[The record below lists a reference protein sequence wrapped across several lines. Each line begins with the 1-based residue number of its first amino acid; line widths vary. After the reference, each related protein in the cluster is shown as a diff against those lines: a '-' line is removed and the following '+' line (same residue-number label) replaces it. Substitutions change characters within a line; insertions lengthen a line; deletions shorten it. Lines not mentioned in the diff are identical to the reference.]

1 MVGKALSHRLYWN
14 NGPHEVEG
22 PLIPIKPI
30 KPITKGFIVWKRHG
44 QFFMFYFHFSV
55 IPGRYLQDIVPK
67 KIQRRRAILKK
78 LMPIRVCIAF
88 FKSLEAL
95 CLLKCLNFMK
105 NNNFGYAGTGLYGV
119 LCKKFHMLF
128 SQDHFGHIIIPAPL
142 QRQFKNIYLIFKL
155 NDIITFFINFYDYY
169 LPPFLITISIL

>member
-22 PLIPIKPI
+22 PLVPI
-30 KPITKGFIVWKRHG
+30 KPITKGFIVCKRCG

-67 KIQRRRAILKK
+67 RIKRRTGILKK
-78 LMPIRVCIAF
+78 LIPIREGIAF

-95 CLLKCLNFMK
+95 CLLKCLNFVGK
-105 NNNFGYAGTGLYGV
+105 KKFGYAGTGLYGWV
-119 LCKKFHMLF
+119 LCKKFRMLF
-128 SQDHFGHIIIPAPL
+128 LQDHFGHIIIPASL
-142 QRQFKNIYLIFKL
+142 QR
-155 NDIITFFINFYDYY
+155 
-169 LPPFLITISIL
+169 